1 MATNAGE
8 LAVSLSFV
16 VPPEGRQQSL
26 NVGEQNMA
34 AVVDL
39 LSCLVGGFHL
49 ATSLNESS
57 AGRET

>member
-34 AVVDL
+34 AVDL

-57 AGRET
+57 AGRES